1 MGTSDS
7 YGGSGGAWN
16 GARRELDD
24 LLTGGGATA
33 DDVLGPAAGA
43 IEWAD
48 GAEDGGD
55 GDEPGIEAPHE
66 PGSGD
71 IPLDGTTVPP
81 IRVRSRGG
89 TGGGAGGRGTGGAWR
104 VSGGGRRGG
113 GTGRSRQRAARV
125 GAGVAAAGYALRAG
139 DAATLRRLGL
149 DLAELARLSPRQQAQ
164 RIIDVLAGT
173 AATLAD
179 GEVARASSTMIIW
192 LLEADAPPSAAD
204 TVRKFATECVYE
216 IMLTEL
222 GGELRDGSR
231 DGATTVAPEDD
242 LHDTIE
248 ARVASLRIEGD
259 AVDAEALEAA
269 ISEVLEFTRRV
280 LFERLAA

>member
-7 YGGSGGAWN
+7 YSGSGGAWN

-43 IEWAD
+43 IEWTD
-48 GAEDGGD
+48 GAEGGGD
-55 GDEPGIEAPHE
+55 GEEPGAEASRE
-66 PGSGD
+66 PGTGD
-71 IPLDGTTVPP
+71 IPLQGTTVRP
-81 IRVRSRGG
+81 IRIRSRGG
-89 TGGGAGGRGTGGAWR
+89 TGGGAGGRGTGGGVA
-104 VSGGGRRGG
+104 SGGGRRGG

-173 AATLAD
+173 TATLAD

-192 LLEADAPPSAAD
+192 LLEAEAPPSAGD

-280 LFERLAA
+280 LFERPAA

>member
-43 IEWAD
+43 IDWAD
-48 GAEDGGD
+48 GAEDAGD
-55 GDEPGIEAPHE
+55 GDELGADAPRE

-71 IPLDGTTVPP
+71 IPLQGTTVQP

-89 TGGGAGGRGTGGAWR
+89 TGGGAGDRGTGG
-104 VSGGGRRGG
+104 GGRASGRRGG
-113 GTGRSRQRAARV
+113 GTGRSRQRAASV

-192 LLEADAPPSAAD
+192 LLEADAPPSSAH

-231 DGATTVAPEDD
+231 DGAATVAPEDD

-259 AVDAEALEAA
+259 AVDAEALESA

-280 LFERLAA
+280 LFERPAA